1 MKLGD
6 IKAEALNLM
15 SIIGY
20 MGADNTNIDTFYND
34 DTARSYLYA
43 MNGSLNRAM
52 TRLYNE
58 GKLGKKDVLF
68 NNTALNESGEY
79 DLSLLPDYGRA
90 DRVFIRDENGGER
103 PINFIVES
111 NKIKLRRF
119 INPKLS
125 YRLTYYKKAPYITYD
140 TPNSAE
146 LDIADEIGH
155 ILPYFIKGELYA
167 DEEPGAASAAMSYF
181 EQYLFAIC
189 EDNGRQEY
197 VQPVL
202 FV

>member
-79 DLSLLPDYGRA
+79 DLSLLSDYGRA
-90 DRVFIRDENGGER
+90 DRVFIRDENGR
-103 PINFIVES
+103 
-111 NKIKLRRF
+111 
-119 INPKLS
+119 
-125 YRLTYYKKAPYITYD
+125 
-140 TPNSAE
+140 
-146 LDIADEIGH
+146 
-155 ILPYFIKGELYA
+155 
-167 DEEPGAASAAMSYF
+167 
-181 EQYLFAIC
+181 
-189 EDNGRQEY
+189 
-197 VQPVL
+197 
-202 FV
+202 